1 LHFWSRAILPANAS
15 SDCSTATPPHA
26 VDSVAR
32 EETFKTIL
40 LARLTPVTPFA
51 LENYAFGVT
60 GVRLG
65 AYLAATAVGIVPG
78 TILNVWIGVIGRTAA
93 QGGAGAASWALL
105 VIGLAAAVILS
116 VWLTRRAKQKLQHE
130 SAGAR

>member
-1 LHFWSRAILPANAS
+1 
-15 SDCSTATPPHA
+15 
-26 VDSVAR
+26 
-32 EETFKTIL
+32 
-40 LARLTPVTPFA
+40 
-51 LENYAFGVT
+51 
-60 GVRLG
+60 VRLG

-93 QGGAGAASWALL
+93 QGSAGAASWALL